1 MPQLAIICIFSLT
14 SILAYIFSIT
24 APDFAPQAIALIT
37 IVSIICLKQ
46 KQLLI
51 YFIAIIINIIVFTTN
66 GLNSPVFFLI
76 YFLLFIIAFQNPPT
90 TTLSYSLVLILF
102 LSQSLNSL
110 YSLLPLISLL
120 FISPLVWFI
129 GRQYL
134 ENFKLNNSIER
145 DETDVL
151 LWLSLK
157 FKTGICQ
164 IIDTSSELLSQ
175 PQLSHTQKEQ
185 IHKIKD
191 SAKSLLNS
199 SQKLEEEIDSQTDEK

>member
-1 MPQLAIICIFSLT
+1 MPQIAIICLFSL
-14 SILAYIFSIT
+14 SSLLAYVFSIT
-24 APDFAPQAIALIT
+24 FPAFTPQAIALIT
-37 IVSIICLKQ
+37 IISILCLKK
-46 KQLLI
+46 KQFLI
-51 YFIAIIINIIVFTTN
+51 YFIATAINIIVFTTN

-102 LSQSLNSL
+102 LSQSLNST

-120 FISPLVWFI
+120 FITPLAWFI

-134 ENFKLNNSIER
+134 ENLKLNTCLEK

-185 IHKIKD
+185 VHKIKD
-191 SAKSLLNS
+191 SAKNLLNS
-199 SQKLEEEIDSQTDEK
+199 SQKLENEVDSETDND